1 MKKLVFIMITVLLLF
16 GCTESKEEIEIEE
29 KIKTEEVELEG
40 NMKEIYLAGGCFWG
54 VEEYFSRIDGVISA
68 ESGYANSDVEDP
80 GYQLVC
86 TGTTGAA
93 ETVKVVYDDKKV
105 SLDKLV
111 NYFFNIID
119 PTSLNRQGNDVGTQ
133 YRTGI
138 YYTDK
143 FDLPAITNTV
153 NLNKNY
159 FDGEFVV
166 EILPLEN
173 FYLAEDYH
181 QDYLK
186 KNPGGYC
193 HISFDSL
200 DEVNDIIDKTKYKKP
215 AENDLR
221 LNLTDIQFNVT
232 QNADTEAPFDNEYF
246 DKKEKGIYVDIVTKE
261 PLFLSTDKFDS
272 GCGWPSFTRPIF
284 DEVVN
289 YHKDNS
295 FGMTRIEVRSRAGD
309 SHLGHVFE
317 DGPKDKGG
325 LRYCINSASLEFI
338 PYDEMDE
345 NYKEYKILLDKNE

>member
-1 MKKLVFIMITVLLLF
+1 MKKLILIMGMVLLLF
-16 GCTESKEEIEIEE
+16 SCNDNTNVNIKEKEE
-29 KIKTEEVELEG
+29 KIEEVELEG
-40 NMKEIYLAGGCFWG
+40 EMKEIYFAGGCFWG
-54 VEEYFSRIDGVISA
+54 VEEYFSRIDGVLSA
-68 ESGYANSDVEDP
+68 ESGYANSEVEDP
-80 GYQLVC
+80 DYKLVC

-111 NYFFNIID
+111 HYFFNIID

-143 FDLPAITNTV
+143 FDLPSITNTV
-153 NLNKNY
+153 NLNRNY

-166 EILPLEN
+166 EILPLKN

-193 HISFDSL
+193 HISFETL
-200 DEVNDIIDKTKYKKP
+200 DEPSDIIDKKNYTKP
-215 AENDLR
+215 SAEDLR
-221 LNLTDIQFNVT
+221 LNLSDIQFNVT
-232 QNADTEAPFDNEYF
+232 QNAGTEAPFENEYF

-284 DEVVN
+284 DEVVH
-289 YHKDNS
+289 YKKDHS

-345 NYKEYKILLDKNE
+345 NYKEYKILLDKKE